1 MNTAL
6 LHTSIDFLRRG
17 GVAYDYGLEL
27 PIRKIASDPLEELPR
42 DTKRPGLSEKP
53 SVGNFVERPGNI
65 DCEHPYT
72 PSAVKSPRPFKL

>member
-1 MNTAL
+1 M
-6 LHTSIDFLRRG
+6 TS
-17 GVAYDYGLEL
+17 DYGLEL

-65 DCEHPYT
+65 DCKDPHSPT
-72 PSAVKSPRPFKL
+72 SVKCSRSFKL